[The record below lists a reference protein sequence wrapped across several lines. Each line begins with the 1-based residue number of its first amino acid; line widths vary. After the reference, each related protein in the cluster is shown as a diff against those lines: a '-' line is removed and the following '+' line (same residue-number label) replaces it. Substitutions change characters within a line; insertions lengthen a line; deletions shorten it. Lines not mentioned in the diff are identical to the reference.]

1 MGEIP
6 FWRRKSL
13 AEMSDEEW
21 ESLCDGCGRCCLVK
35 LQDEDDGTIAY
46 TDVACWLLDGATC
59 RCRNYEE
66 RKRWVPDCVV
76 LTPETVSELR
86 WLPSTC
92 AYRLL
97 AEGEDLLWWH
107 PLVCGNPDMVHQV
120 GASVRH
126 RVVSET
132 QVAEEDL
139 VDNIIGECIEI
150 GEPSET
156 AEGEAAPT
164 ESIHPPS

>member
-6 FWRRKSL
+6 FWRRKTL

-35 LQDEDDGTIAY
+35 LQDEDDGTIAF
-46 TDVACWLLDGATC
+46 TDVACWLLDGNTC

-76 LTPETVSELR
+76 LTADTVATLP
-86 WLPSTC
+86 WLPATC

-107 PLVCGNPDMVHQV
+107 PLVSGDPDLVHKV
-120 GASVRH
+120 GASVKN

-132 QVAEEDL
+132 QVDDDDL
-139 VDNIIGECIEI
+139 VDHIIGECTET
-150 GEPSET
+150 GEPVDTDESAA
-156 AEGEAAPT
+156 AEPDLLKLI
-164 ESIHPPS
+164 S